1 MKNMFLI
8 AAAILSF
15 TAAYAQKDIPKAA
28 IATVKQKFP
37 NIGKMSWD
45 KEKNGDFEA
54 EFKLNGKDISVTVS
68 PKGEWLETE
77 TSIAE
82 SEIPAPV
89 MAAFRKEHG
98 AIKIKEVS
106 KIESNKPL
114 IYEIAYKDGVK
125 TKEVMY
131 DAQGAVSK

>member
-1 MKNMFLI
+1 M
-8 AAAILSF
+8 LSF
-15 TAAYAQKDIPKAA
+15 
-28 IATVKQKFP
+28 
-37 NIGKMSWD
+37 
-45 KEKNGDFEA
+45 
-54 EFKLNGKDISVTVS
+54 VS

-77 TSIAE
+77 TGIAE

-89 MAAFRKEHG
+89 MAAFRKGHG
-98 AIKIKEVS
+98 AIKIKEAS

-131 DAQGAVSK
+131 DAQGELAK